1 MSKKIWALVIG
12 FLCLIIGYAS
22 LQTREVQGG
31 VAGKAV
37 PLISQSFAS
46 TRIRPGETWKV
57 YLNISDPE
65 GEMKYIFA
73 IVEQPGVGPYPL
85 STIRV
90 KGGDRKEMS
99 GYLFLVTATP
109 WYPLDFVNLTLTI
122 EVQDRSGT
130 FSQPV
135 AFPLS
140 INSRYTQEAAPQG
153 IFKEEALGPVMVRLK
168 TVHGKH

>member
-1 MSKKIWALVIG
+1 MSNKVLAVGFAL
-12 FLCLIIGYAS
+12 LCLAMGHAT
-22 LQTREVQGG
+22 LARAE

-37 PLISQSFAS
+37 PVITRSFAS
-46 TRIRPGETWKV
+46 TKVWPGETWKV
-57 YLNISDPE
+57 YLNISDPG

-85 STIRV
+85 TIIRV
-90 KGGDRKEMS
+90 KGGNRKEMS

-109 WYPLDFVNLTLTI
+109 WYSLDFVNLTLTI
-122 EVQDRSGT
+122 EVQDRSGS

-153 IFKEEALGPVMVRLK
+153 VFKEQELGPVMVRLR
-168 TVHGKH
+168 TIGG